1 MKNDTHIIVVDDEE
15 SLRNLL
21 SSLLTDNGYLV
32 TAVSSAEEA
41 LGLFEDKHYP
51 VVLTDICLKG
61 MDGIELLE
69 KLNKL
74 NEDTQIVL
82 STNNA
87 SLDTVLPA
95 LRAGAYD
102 YILKPF
108 DELDQITAVVN
119 RAMEKV
125 RLLAENRHL
134 VEQLK
139 ISNQSLS
146 EHNNKLQEMAIQD
159 GLTGLYNHRFFQ
171 ESLAKNVSLANRSG
185 LSCSLVFMDIDHFKN
200 FNDTHGHPAGDEVL
214 KHSAKLIANDLRVSD
229 LAARY
234 GGEEFVLLLPGTD
247 KTGALILAEK
257 VRQKFESH
265 PFPGGESQPLGKVTV
280 SIGVA
285 TFPDDAT
292 ETEELLAVADQAL
305 YKAKEQGRNRV
316 CAAGQD

>member
-1 MKNDTHIIVVDDEE
+1 MKNDAHILVVDAEE
-15 SLRNLL
+15 SQRKLL
-21 SSLLTDNGYLV
+21 SSCLTDNGYQV
-32 TAVSSAEEA
+32 TAVSSAEET

-69 KLNKL
+69 RLNKL
-74 NEDTQIVL
+74 NEDIQVVL
-82 STNNA
+82 SSNNA

-108 DELDQITAVVN
+108 DELDQIIAVVN

-134 VEQLK
+134 VAQLK
-139 ISNQSLS
+139 TSNQSLS
-146 EHNNKLQEMAIQD
+146 EHNTKLQEMAIQD

-171 ESLAKNVSLANRSG
+171 ESLAKNVALTNRNGLA
-185 LSCSLVFMDIDHFKN
+185 CSLVFMDIDHFKH
-200 FNDTHGHPAGDEVL
+200 FNDTQGHPAGDEVL
-214 KHSAKLIANDLRVSD
+214 KQAANLISTDLRISD

-234 GGEEFVLLLPGTD
+234 GGEEFVLLLPGIN
-247 KTGALILAEK
+247 KEGALSMAAK
-257 VRQKFESH
+257 VRQRIESH

-292 ETEELLAVADQAL
+292 ETEELLAVADKAL
-305 YKAKEQGRNRV
+305 YKAKEQGRNQV